1 MTETAVMPATKRDR
15 AGKGAARAVRR
26 EGRVPCVIYG
36 ENADPRM
43 ISVDPRLI
51 EKGLRGGHFFST
63 MYTVEIEGAG
73 TETVLPRDVQF
84 HPVSDDALHV
94 DFLRVG
100 PRTKVA
106 VQVPVV
112 FLNEE
117 TSVGLKRGGVL
128 NVVRHEVELFA
139 RVQSIPEQ
147 IEIDLA
153 EADIGDALK
162 ISSVTLPDG
171 VTPTITDRD
180 FTIATLVAPR
190 GLTEA
195 DEEDEEGED
204 EGEGEGEDAEG
215 EAKAD
220 AES

>member
-1 MTETAVMPATKRDR
+1 MTETAVMPAMKRDR

-26 EGRVPCVIYG
+26 EGLVPCVIYG
-36 ENADPRM
+36 ENADPVT

-51 EKGLRGGHFFST
+51 EKGLKGGHFYST
-63 MYTVEIEGAG
+63 MYTVEIEGG
-73 TETVLPRDVQF
+73 GKETVLPRDVQF

-128 NVVRHEVELFA
+128 NVVRHEVELYA

-162 ISSVTLPDG
+162 ISDVALPDG

-190 GLTEA
+190 GLVEA
-195 DEEDEEGED
+195 GEAEEEGEAA
-204 EGEGEGEDAEG
+204 EGAKAEG
-215 EAKAD
+215 EAGD
-220 AES
+220 EGES